1 MNKYNTLVAFD
12 ANDAKRTFDEFYE
25 YPSVLYDEPYMCF
38 GTTMR
43 LGPDLVAGVSLNKHY
58 YHIQFFDLHGHELS
72 NVIFTDNDPEG
83 FVQFFDNT
91 KISSDDCLVLLPSM
105 DDITDE
111 LLEQFRLTR
120 ENVFVLYNLHNEL
133 IKILK
138 KDETIQKVVL

>member
-1 MNKYNTLVAFD
+1 MNKYNQLVAFD

-25 YPSVLYDEPYMCF
+25 YPSVVHAPYMCF
-38 GTTMR
+38 NSTMR
-43 LGPDLVAGVSLNKHY
+43 LGEDLVASVSINQY
-58 YHIQFFDLHGHELS
+58 NYHVQFFDLHGYELT

-91 KISSDDCLVLLPSM
+91 RLSDEDCLVLFSSM

-111 LLEQFRLTR
+111 HLEKYRLTR

-133 IKILK
+133 LKILK
-138 KDETIQKVVL
+138 KDETIKKVVL